1 MVIPASQGTAIF
13 EHGSRGRI
21 RTADHRVKAC
31 CRNRLATRLC
41 LRLHS
46 WPGDVLRALAR
57 TILIIY
63 DYYYIR
69 WPFQRVAGSYWQLRE
84 LRLAKGNRNLSCGP
98 CRASYKAT
106 NAIHFLIWRTGWDS
120 NPRMLSHRRFSR
132 PLPSSSRQPVLWD
145 WVLGNP

>member
-1 MVIPASQGTAIF
+1 MVIPASQGTTIV
-13 EHGSRGRI
+13 ELGSRGQI

-46 WPGDVLRALAR
+46 WPGDVLRAFGAQ

-84 LRLAKGNRNLSCGP
+84 LRLAKG
-98 CRASYKAT
+98 T
-106 NAIHFLIWRTGWDS
+106 
-120 NPRMLSHRRFSR
+120 
-132 PLPSSSRQPVLWD
+132 
-145 WVLGNP
+145 

>member
-1 MVIPASQGTAIF
+1 MFIPASQGTAIV
-13 EHGSRGRI
+13 ELGSRGRD

-84 LRLAKGNRNLSCGP
+84 LRLAKG
-98 CRASYKAT
+98 T
-106 NAIHFLIWRTGWDS
+106 
-120 NPRMLSHRRFSR
+120 
-132 PLPSSSRQPVLWD
+132 
-145 WVLGNP
+145 